1 MESNLSIDFD
11 GEFLTSQ
18 VLRFS
23 KKMLRGSF
31 TLTIVILVAA
41 LSGGHSRDSEPQSP
55 ALIESAA
62 AVVRQLAAEDFCAAQ
77 KDFDSNLKRT
87 FTTEKLQQWWAT
99 IIRQA
104 GAFKQQLHATQQ
116 KTPEGYDAVLVT
128 CELEKSRIVIRVVF
142 DVTQKIV
149 GLWAMPDADGSA
161 STPTSPYTDLPQANS
176 AEDTKAAAN
185 RVIDLLVAQK
195 FSEVWTMFNSRMK
208 SGLPEQ
214 RLRDGW
220 TSLIVNVG
228 SFKRVVESNYM
239 RMDGIDTLLTRCE
252 FEKGYAQIRLAF
264 DADKKIAG
272 LYLLPSQ

>member
-1 MESNLSIDFD
+1 
-11 GEFLTSQ
+11 
-18 VLRFS
+18 
-23 KKMLRGSF
+23 MLRGFF

-99 IIRQA
+99 VIRQA
-104 GAFKQQLHATQQ
+104 GAFKQQSHATQQ

-195 FSEVWTMFNSRMK
+195 FSEVWTMFDSRMK